1 MRFEWEAI
9 RKEGAFFVGS
19 DICYFYL
26 RESRH
31 FLLFF
36 PNRQTNSKQWHSK
49 MWRQEN
55 VATLYS
61 YYQ

>member
-1 MRFEWEAI
+1 MRFEWEAV

-26 RESRH
+26 RETRH

-36 PNRQTNSKQWHSK
+36 S
-49 MWRQEN
+49 
-55 VATLYS
+55 
-61 YYQ
+61 